1 MPLLPWNMPV
11 PEQYGIP
18 PAAITRRRANLRQT
32 PGKWVSVSEK
42 IQLYID
48 TCYRIGAG
56 EQITFRG
63 YLNPIDTTGSSYGRL
78 MRSRGMSAKKLPHPR
93 CTDCRTTSE
102 YRSAGYRAAQVQYG
116 AVERIMRLDLS
127 EADRNLVATLVA
139 GERRGIDPKLRNDY
153 AVTGVAHILSV
164 SGLHMGFV
172 LVIANLLLGWIVLFR
187 RGHLIKKRTGHPRHV
202 ELRGSSGTLRPG
214 RPRCAD
220 DVVRPTGPGHFAARR
235 RFTTS
240 CSAPPR

>member
-1 MPLLPWNMPV
+1 
-11 PEQYGIP
+11 
-18 PAAITRRRANLRQT
+18 
-32 PGKWVSVSEK
+32 
-42 IQLYID
+42 
-48 TCYRIGAG
+48 
-56 EQITFRG
+56 
-63 YLNPIDTTGSSYGRL
+63 
-78 MRSRGMSAKKLPHPR
+78 
-93 CTDCRTTSE
+93 
-102 YRSAGYRAAQVQYG
+102 
-116 AVERIMRLDLS
+116 MRLDLS

-187 RGHLIKKRTGHPRHV
+187 RGHLIKNVLVILAMWSYAVVAG
-202 ELRGSSGTLRPG
+202 LSAPG

-220 DVVRPTGPGHFAARR
+220 DVVRPLALGLRSAATV
-235 RFTTS
+235 TTS